1 MDKVRVLRVVEYIGT
16 REWVERTVARSLH
29 GTMVLKDGE
38 IRAATVGAYP
48 EVLSAGEA
56 AEEGED
62 PKVALDPY
70 DWQK

>member
-16 REWVERTVARSLH
+16 REWVERTVAGSLH

-56 AEEGED
+56 AEEDGD

-70 DWQK
+70 DWLK